1 MKKSFKRILTAA
13 CVAALAI
20 SAAAIPA
27 MAGNQDFSFQIAPGS
42 GNRFATT
49 PGTETKDDN
58 SDYWYFHPKSGT
70 WDGTV
75 SKTWAYVIPATGSGT
90 PSGYR
95 NVQVY
100 KNYELEYLNT
110 TPRAGSKLRCEI
122 KEEKSSGYTMRG
134 TWCP

>member
-1 MKKSFKRILTAA
+1 MTKLFKRILTAA

-27 MAGNQDFSFQIAPGS
+27 MAGNQDFTFQISAGS
-42 GNRFATT
+42 GNRFDMTT
-49 PGTETKDDN
+49 TAETKDDN
-58 SDYWYFHPKSGT
+58 SDYWYFHPKSGS
-70 WDGTV
+70 WNGMN
-75 SKTWAYVIPATGSGT
+75 SQTWAYVIPDTGSGT

-100 KNYELEYLNT
+100 KNYELKYLNT
-110 TPRAGSKLRCEI
+110 TPKAGSRLRCAI